1 MATSTAVSIV
11 GFKKQLQTDHQNQIK
26 NYFSGDADKAMKF
39 LTSVAIAVEKTPKLL
54 ECDRASL
61 MNAFMTCAEL
71 NLYPSN
77 VTGEA
82 FVIPYGGKAQFQLG
96 YQGVLTLL
104 YRAGVQSVR
113 SAIVYEKDHFDYQEG
128 TGAKLIH
135 KPDIRAKDRG
145 KAIAVYAV
153 AVVNDHEL
161 FKVMSEADVMKHKA
175 LSQAAKSKFSP
186 WTGDNDPELIMWQKT
201 AIKVLAKTLPKND
214 SVYHKAVAA
223 EEKGNKDETIQPAGN
238 ALNTDEAAED
248 EELEEGYEKAKKGD
262 LSDAEKKKIVED
274 EAKEAEQGSLV

>member
-1 MATSTAVSIV
+1 MAQSTTVSIV
-11 GFKKQLQTDHQNQIK
+11 GFKKQLATDYQNQIT
-26 NYFSGDADKAMKF
+26 NYFSVDKEKAMRF
-39 LTSVAIAVEKTPKLL
+39 MTAISVHVQKTPKLL
-54 ECDRASL
+54 EADRATL
-61 MNAFMTCAEL
+61 MTAAMTCAEL
-71 NLYPSN
+71 QLYPSN

-82 FVIPYGGKAQFQLG
+82 FIIPYGGKAQFQLG
-96 YQGVLTLL
+96 YQGILTLL
-104 YRAGVQSVR
+104 YRAGVESVR

-201 AIKVLAKTLPKND
+201 AIKVLAKTLPNND

-238 ALNTDEAAED
+238 ALNTDEAA
-248 EELEEGYEKAKKGD
+248 
-262 LSDAEKKKIVED
+262 
-274 EAKEAEQGSLV
+274 